1 MKTIE
6 QRRAAD
12 ALACVERLIARP
24 DEFPD
29 EFRERYR
36 ACVDRLGPAIVMN
49 GLGQALATECAAAG
63 PQPKDARER
72 AHRQLYDNL
81 RGWLCRDGGGAY
93 PPGGDLLQA
102 IVAGDEPRYL
112 RAQAEA
118 LAWLRWHKKFCR
130 ASLPKGEGDD
140 G

>member
-12 ALACVERLIARP
+12 ALSCVERLIARS
-24 DEFPD
+24 DELPD

-63 PQPKDARER
+63 PRPQSPREC

-81 RGWLCRDGGGAY
+81 RDWLCRDDGGAY
-93 PPGGDLLQA
+93 PPGDDLLQA
-102 IVAGDEPRYL
+102 ILSGDESRYL

-118 LAWLRWHKKFCR
+118 LAWLQWHKKFCR
-130 ASLPKGEGDD
+130 ASLPKGEGDA